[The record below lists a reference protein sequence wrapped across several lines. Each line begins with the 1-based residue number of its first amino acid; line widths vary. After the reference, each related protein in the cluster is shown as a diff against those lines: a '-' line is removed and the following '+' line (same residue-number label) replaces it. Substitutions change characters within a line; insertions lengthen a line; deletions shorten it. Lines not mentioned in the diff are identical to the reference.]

1 MEFVNQM
8 RERLFALSE
17 PKFQKFSA
25 ALIPGEERMLGV
37 RLPALRALAKEIARS
52 DDWADYLAAAPRDYF
67 EEIMLRGMIIGA
79 IRISP
84 EERIRYIQAFI
95 PEIDSWS
102 ICDSFCAGLKFT
114 SKNREM
120 VFSFVRPYCG
130 SKKEFEARFGYV
142 MLLDFFLTE
151 EYIDA
156 VLELVS
162 RFSHPAY
169 YAKMAVAWLM
179 ATALAKFPSQAMHCL
194 QTAPLDD
201 FTYLKT
207 IQKAIESYR
216 VSPELKQELR
226 ALREKRRAQK
236 GK

>member
-1 MEFVNQM
+1 MELVNQI

-17 PKFQKFSA
+17 PEFQKFSA

-37 RLPALRALAKEIARS
+37 RLPALRVLAKEIARS
-52 DDWADYLAAAPRDYF
+52 DGWVDYLAAAPRDYF

-79 IRISP
+79 VQISP
-84 EERIRYIQAFI
+84 EERIRRIQSFI

-102 ICDSFCAGLKFT
+102 ICDSFCAGLKF
-114 SKNREM
+114 SAKNREM

-130 SKKEFEARFGYV
+130 SQKEFEARFGYV

-156 VLELVS
+156 VLERVS
-162 RFSHPAY
+162 CFSHPAY
-169 YAKMAVAWLM
+169 YAKMAVAWLL

-194 QTAPLDD
+194 KTAPLDD
-201 FTYLKT
+201 FTYRKT
-207 IQKAIESYR
+207 IQKALESLR
-216 VSPELKQELR
+216 VSPALKQELR
-226 ALREKRRAQK
+226 ELRAQNAK
-236 GK
+236 

>member
-1 MEFVNQM
+1 MEFVRQI

-17 PKFQKFSA
+17 PEFQKFSA

-52 DDWADYLAAAPRDYF
+52 DAWPDYLAAAPRDYF

-79 IRISP
+79 VQISP

-102 ICDSFCAGLKFT
+102 ICDSFCAGLKF
-114 SKNREM
+114 SAKNREM

-130 SKKEFEARFGYV
+130 SQKEFEARFGYV

-162 RFSHPAY
+162 CFSHPAY
-169 YAKMAVAWLM
+169 YAKMAVAWLL

-194 QTAPLDD
+194 KTAPLDD
-201 FTYLKT
+201 FTYRKT
-207 IQKAIESYR
+207 IQKALESLR
-216 VSPELKQELR
+216 VSPALKQELR
-226 ALREKRRAQK
+226 ELRAQNAK
-236 GK
+236 

>member
-1 MEFVNQM
+1 MELVNQI

-17 PKFQKFSA
+17 PEFQKFSA

-52 DDWADYLAAAPRDYF
+52 DRWADYLAAAPRDYF

-79 IRISP
+79 IPVSP
-84 EERIRYIQAFI
+84 EERIRRIEAFI

-114 SKNREM
+114 AKNREM
-120 VFSFVRPYCG
+120 VFSFVRPYC
-130 SKKEFEARFGYV
+130 SSQKEFEVRFGYV

-156 VLELVS
+156 VLALAAS
-162 RFSHPAY
+162 FSHPAY
-169 YAKMAVAWLM
+169 YARMAVAWLL
-179 ATALAKFPSQAMHCL
+179 ATALAKFPSKAMHCL
-194 QTAPLDD
+194 KTAPLDD
-201 FTYLKT
+201 FTYRKT
-207 IQKAIESYR
+207 IQKALESYR
-216 VSPELKQELR
+216 VSPDLKQELR
-226 ALREKRRAQK
+226 ALRQSAK
-236 GK
+236 

>member
-1 MEFVNQM
+1 MELVNQI

-17 PKFQKFSA
+17 PEFQKFSA

-37 RLPALRALAKEIARS
+37 RLPALRVLAKEIARS
-52 DDWADYLAAAPRDYF
+52 DGWVDYLAAAPRDYF

-79 IRISP
+79 VRISP
-84 EERIRYIQAFI
+84 EERIRRIQAFI

-102 ICDSFCAGLKFT
+102 ICDSFCAGLKFAA
-114 SKNREM
+114 KNREM

-156 VLELVS
+156 VLSLVS
-162 RFSHPAY
+162 SFSHPAY
-169 YAKMAVAWLM
+169 YAKMAVAWLL
-179 ATALAKFPSQAMHCL
+179 ATALAKFPSQAMRCL
-194 QTAPLDD
+194 KTAPLDD
-201 FTYLKT
+201 FTYRKT
-207 IQKAIESYR
+207 IQKALESFR
-216 VSPELKQELR
+216 VPLALKQELR
-226 ALREKRRAQK
+226 ELRAQNAK
-236 GK
+236 

>member
-1 MEFVNQM
+1 MTQAQ
-8 RERLFALSE
+8 LH
-17 PKFQKFSA
+17 A
-25 ALIPGEERMLGV
+25 ALAEAAEAEYAAFSSKLLGGAQKPLLGV
-37 RLPALRALAKEIARS
+37 RLPALRVLAKEIARS
-52 DDWADYLAAAPRDYF
+52 DGWVDYLAAAPRDYF

-79 IRISP
+79 VRISP
-84 EERIRYIQAFI
+84 EERISRIQAFI

-114 SKNREM
+114 AKNRET

-156 VLELVS
+156 VLSLVS
-162 RFSHPAY
+162 SFSHPAY
-169 YAKMAVAWLM
+169 YARMAVAWLL

-194 QTAPLDD
+194 KTAPLDD
-201 FTYLKT
+201 FTYRKT
-207 IQKAIESYR
+207 IQKALESFR
-216 VSPELKQELR
+216 VPPALKQELR
-226 ALREKRRAQK
+226 ELRAQNAK
-236 GK
+236 

>member
-1 MEFVNQM
+1 MELVNQI

-17 PKFQKFSA
+17 PEFQKFSA

-37 RLPALRALAKEIARS
+37 RLPALRVLAKEIARS
-52 DDWADYLAAAPRDYF
+52 DGWVDYLAAAPRDYF

-79 IRISP
+79 VQISP
-84 EERIRYIQAFI
+84 EERISRIQAFI

-102 ICDSFCAGLKFT
+102 ICDSFCAGLKFAA
-114 SKNREM
+114 KNREM

-156 VLELVS
+156 VLSLVS
-162 RFSHPAY
+162 SFSHPAY
-169 YAKMAVAWLM
+169 YAKMAVAWLL

-194 QTAPLDD
+194 KAAPLDD
-201 FTYLKT
+201 FTYRKT
-207 IQKAIESYR
+207 IQKALESFR
-216 VSPELKQELR
+216 VSPALKQELR
-226 ALREKRRAQK
+226 ELRAQCAK
-236 GK
+236 

>member
-1 MEFVNQM
+1 MELVNQI

-17 PKFQKFSA
+17 PEFQKFSA

-37 RLPALRALAKEIARS
+37 RLPALRVLAKEIARS
-52 DDWADYLAAAPRDYF
+52 DGWVDYLAAAPRDYF

-79 IRISP
+79 VRISP
-84 EERIRYIQAFI
+84 EERIRRIQAFI

-102 ICDSFCAGLKFT
+102 ICDSFCAGLKFAA
-114 SKNREM
+114 KNREM

-156 VLELVS
+156 VLSLVS
-162 RFSHPAY
+162 SFSHPAY
-169 YAKMAVAWLM
+169 YAKMAVAWLL

-194 QTAPLDD
+194 KAAPLDD
-201 FTYLKT
+201 FTYRKT
-207 IQKAIESYR
+207 IQKALESFR
-216 VSPELKQELR
+216 VSPALKQELR
-226 ALREKRRAQK
+226 ELRAQCAK
-236 GK
+236 

>member
-1 MEFVNQM
+1 MELVNQI

-17 PKFQKFSA
+17 PEFQKFSA

-37 RLPALRALAKEIARS
+37 RLPALRVLAKEIARS
-52 DDWADYLAAAPRDYF
+52 DGWVDYLAAAPRDYF

-79 IRISP
+79 VRISP
-84 EERIRYIQAFI
+84 EERIRRIQAFI

-102 ICDSFCAGLKFT
+102 ICDSFCAGLKFAA
-114 SKNREM
+114 KNRAM

-156 VLELVS
+156 VLSLVS
-162 RFSHPAY
+162 SFSHPAY
-169 YAKMAVAWLM
+169 YAKMAVAWLL

-194 QTAPLDD
+194 KAAPLDD
-201 FTYLKT
+201 FTYRKT
-207 IQKAIESYR
+207 IQKALESFR
-216 VSPELKQELR
+216 VPPALKQELR
-226 ALREKRRAQK
+226 ELRAQNAK
-236 GK
+236 

>member
-1 MEFVNQM
+1 MELVNQI

-17 PKFQKFSA
+17 PEFQKFSA

-52 DDWADYLAAAPRDYF
+52 DGWADYLAAAPRDYF

-79 IRISP
+79 VRISP
-84 EERIRYIQAFI
+84 EERISRIQAFI

-114 SKNREM
+114 VKNREA

-156 VLELVS
+156 VLSLVS
-162 RFSHPAY
+162 SFSHPAY
-169 YAKMAVAWLM
+169 YAKMAVAWLL

-194 QTAPLDD
+194 KTAPLDD
-201 FTYLKT
+201 FTYRKT
-207 IQKAIESYR
+207 IQKALESFR
-216 VSPELKQELR
+216 VSPALKQELR
-226 ALREKRRAQK
+226 KLREQRAK
-236 GK
+236 

>member
-1 MEFVNQM
+1 MELVNQI

-17 PKFQKFSA
+17 PEFQKFSA

-37 RLPALRALAKEIARS
+37 RLPTLRALAKEIARS
-52 DDWADYLAAAPRDYF
+52 DGWADYLAAAPRDYF

-79 IRISP
+79 VRISP
-84 EERIRYIQAFI
+84 EERISRIQAFI

-114 SKNREM
+114 ARNRET

-151 EYIDA
+151 EHIDA
-156 VLELVS
+156 VLSLVS
-162 RFSHPAY
+162 SFSHPAY
-169 YAKMAVAWLM
+169 YAKMAVAWLL
-179 ATALAKFPSQAMHCL
+179 ATALAKFPSEAMHCL
-194 QTAPLDD
+194 KTAPLDD
-201 FTYLKT
+201 FTYRKT
-207 IQKAIESYR
+207 IQKALESFR
-216 VSPELKQELR
+216 VSPALKQELR
-226 ALREKRRAQK
+226 KLREQRAK
-236 GK
+236 

>member
-1 MEFVNQM
+1 MELVNQI

-17 PKFQKFSA
+17 PEFQKFSA

-37 RLPALRALAKEIARS
+37 RLPALRVLAKEIARS
-52 DDWADYLAAAPRDYF
+52 DGWVDYLAAAPRDYF

-79 IRISP
+79 VRISP
-84 EERIRYIQAFI
+84 EERIRRIQAFI

-114 SKNREM
+114 ARNRET

-156 VLELVS
+156 VLSLVS
-162 RFSHPAY
+162 SFSHPAY
-169 YAKMAVAWLM
+169 YAKMAVAWLL

-194 QTAPLDD
+194 KAAPLDD
-201 FTYLKT
+201 FTYRKT
-207 IQKAIESYR
+207 IQKALESFR
-216 VSPELKQELR
+216 VSPALKQELR
-226 ALREKRRAQK
+226 ELRAQCAK
-236 GK
+236 

>member
-1 MEFVNQM
+1 
-8 RERLFALSE
+8 
-17 PKFQKFSA
+17 
-25 ALIPGEERMLGV
+25 
-37 RLPALRALAKEIARS
+37 
-52 DDWADYLAAAPRDYF
+52 
-67 EEIMLRGMIIGA
+67 MLRGMIIGA
-79 IRISP
+79 VRISP

-130 SKKEFEARFGYV
+130 SEKEFEARFGYV

-194 QTAPLDD
+194 KTAPLDD
-201 FTYLKT
+201 FTYRKT
-207 IQKAIESYR
+207 IQKALESFR
-216 VSPELKQELR
+216 VSPALKQELR
-226 ALREKRRAQK
+226 ELRAQNAK
-236 GK
+236 

>member
-1 MEFVNQM
+1 MELVNQI

-17 PKFQKFSA
+17 PEFQKFSA

-37 RLPALRALAKEIARS
+37 RLPALRVLAKEIARS
-52 DDWADYLAAAPRDYF
+52 DGWVDYLAAAPRDYF

-79 IRISP
+79 VQISP
-84 EERIRYIQAFI
+84 EERIRRIQSFI

-102 ICDSFCAGLKFT
+102 ICDSFCAGLKF
-114 SKNREM
+114 SAKNREM

-156 VLELVS
+156 VLERVS
-162 RFSHPAY
+162 CFSHPAY
-169 YAKMAVAWLM
+169 YAKMAVAWLL

-194 QTAPLDD
+194 KTAPLDD
-201 FTYLKT
+201 FTYRKT
-207 IQKAIESYR
+207 IQKALESLR
-216 VSPELKQELR
+216 VSPALKQELR
-226 ALREKRRAQK
+226 ELRAQNAK
-236 GK
+236 

>member
-1 MEFVNQM
+1 MELVNQI

-17 PKFQKFSA
+17 PEFQKFSA

-52 DDWADYLAAAPRDYF
+52 DGWADYLAATPRDYF

-79 IRISP
+79 VRISP
-84 EERIRYIQAFI
+84 EERISRIQAFI

-114 SKNREM
+114 AKNRET

-156 VLELVS
+156 VLSLVS
-162 RFSHPAY
+162 SFSHPAY
-169 YAKMAVAWLM
+169 YAKMAVAWLL

-194 QTAPLDD
+194 KTAPLDD
-201 FTYLKT
+201 FTYRKT
-207 IQKAIESYR
+207 IQKALESFR
-216 VSPELKQELR
+216 VSPALKQELR
-226 ALREKRRAQK
+226 KLREQRAK
-236 GK
+236 

>member
-1 MEFVNQM
+1 MELVNQI

-17 PKFQKFSA
+17 PEFQKFSA

-37 RLPALRALAKEIARS
+37 RLPALRVLAKEIARS
-52 DDWADYLAAAPRDYF
+52 DGWVDYLAAAPRDYF

-79 IRISP
+79 VRISP
-84 EERIRYIQAFI
+84 EERIRRIQAFI

-102 ICDSFCAGLKFT
+102 ICDSFCAGLKFAA
-114 SKNREM
+114 KNREM

-156 VLELVS
+156 VLSLVS
-162 RFSHPAY
+162 SFSHPAY
-169 YAKMAVAWLM
+169 YAKMAVAWLL

-194 QTAPLDD
+194 KTAPLDD
-201 FTYLKT
+201 FTYRKT
-207 IQKAIESYR
+207 IQKALESFR
-216 VSPELKQELR
+216 VPPALKQELR
-226 ALREKRRAQK
+226 ELRAQNAK
-236 GK
+236 

>member
-1 MEFVNQM
+1 MELVNQI

-17 PKFQKFSA
+17 PEFQKFSA

-37 RLPALRALAKEIARS
+37 RLPALRVLAKEIARS
-52 DDWADYLAAAPRDYF
+52 DGWVDYLAAAPRDYF

-79 IRISP
+79 VRISP
-84 EERIRYIQAFI
+84 EERIRRIQAFI

-114 SKNREM
+114 AKNRET

-130 SKKEFEARFGYV
+130 SQKEFEARFGYV

-156 VLELVS
+156 VLSLVS
-162 RFSHPAY
+162 SFSHPAY
-169 YAKMAVAWLM
+169 YAKMAVAWLL
-179 ATALAKFPSQAMHCL
+179 ATALAKFPSQAMRCL
-194 QTAPLDD
+194 KTAPLDD
-201 FTYLKT
+201 FTYRKT
-207 IQKAIESYR
+207 IQKALESFR
-216 VSPELKQELR
+216 VPLALKQELR
-226 ALREKRRAQK
+226 ELRAQNAK
-236 GK
+236 

>member
-1 MEFVNQM
+1 MELVNQI

-17 PKFQKFSA
+17 PEFQKFSA

-37 RLPALRALAKEIARS
+37 RLPALRVLAKEIARS
-52 DDWADYLAAAPRDYF
+52 DGWVDYLAAAPRDYF

-79 IRISP
+79 VQISP
-84 EERIRYIQAFI
+84 EERIRRIQSFI

-102 ICDSFCAGLKFT
+102 ICDSFCAGLKF
-114 SKNREM
+114 SAKNREM

-130 SKKEFEARFGYV
+130 SQKEFEARFGYV

-156 VLELVS
+156 VLSLVS
-162 RFSHPAY
+162 SFSHPAY
-169 YAKMAVAWLM
+169 YARMAVAWLL

-194 QTAPLDD
+194 KTAPLDD
-201 FTYLKT
+201 FTYRKT
-207 IQKAIESYR
+207 IQKALESFR
-216 VSPELKQELR
+216 VSPALKQELR
-226 ALREKRRAQK
+226 KLREQRAK
-236 GK
+236 

>member
-1 MEFVNQM
+1 MELVNQI

-17 PKFQKFSA
+17 PEFQKFSA

-52 DDWADYLAAAPRDYF
+52 DGWADYLAAAPRDYF

-79 IRISP
+79 VRISP
-84 EERIRYIQAFI
+84 EERISRIQAFI

-102 ICDSFCAGLKFT
+102 ICDSFCVGLKFT
-114 SKNREM
+114 ARNRET

-156 VLELVS
+156 VLSLVS
-162 RFSHPAY
+162 SFSHPAY
-169 YAKMAVAWLM
+169 YAKMAVAWLL

-194 QTAPLDD
+194 KTAPLDD
-201 FTYLKT
+201 FTYRKT
-207 IQKAIESYR
+207 IQKALESFR
-216 VSPELKQELR
+216 VSPALKQELR
-226 ALREKRRAQK
+226 KLREQRAK
-236 GK
+236 